1 MLNWALNGTPSL
13 GFENLHPI
21 VVGNY
26 AKVEMVC
33 SWSSLLSYAKLEA
46 RYSPVLS
53 GLQAPGSGDMRQKKK
68 NPKQSASTK
77 VKFFTMKQ
85 CHKEVIKYEGSRQK
99 DSEANL
105 RKLPLAKDI
114 TIWALINIIISVAC
128 NPSTMFKSMSSHD
141 IKKGKK
147 ISSSEDMREVPSNP
161 ANW

>member
-53 GLQAPGSGDMRQKKK
+53 GSWKWRHATKKK

-114 TIWALINIIISVAC
+114 TIWALINIIISMAC

-147 ISSSEDMREVPSNP
+147 NIIIRGHEGST
-161 ANW
+161 